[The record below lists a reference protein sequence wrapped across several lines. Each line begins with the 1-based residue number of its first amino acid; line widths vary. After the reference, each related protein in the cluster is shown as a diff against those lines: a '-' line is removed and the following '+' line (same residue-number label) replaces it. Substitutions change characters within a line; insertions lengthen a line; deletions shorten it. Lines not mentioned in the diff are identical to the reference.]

1 MPTDLAKAA
10 ALAQLKKQL
19 HTPPSK
25 PLPALPL
32 GKTGDPKLDMV
43 MQRIADLE
51 KAVRDC
57 REHLEFISVVHTD
70 KIIEAMIVGMDL
82 D

>member
-43 MQRIADLE
+43 MQRIANLE
-51 KAVRDC
+51 QAVLES
-57 REHLEFISVVHTD
+57 REHLEYVSVVHTD
-70 KIIEAMIVGMDL
+70 KIIEAMTFIIPD
-82 D
+82 

>member
-1 MPTDLAKAA
+1 MPTDLTSAA
-10 ALAQLKKQL
+10 ALAELKKQL
-19 HTPPSK
+19 HTPPRKS
-25 PLPALPL
+25 LPALPH

-51 KAVRDC
+51 KTVRDC
-57 REHLEFISVVHTD
+57 REELEFQAVVHTD
-70 KIIEAMIVGMDL
+70 RILEAMMLLL

>member
-1 MPTDLAKAA
+1 MPIDLRKTA
-10 ALAQLKKQL
+10 ALAALKQHL
-19 HTPPSK
+19 HTPPNK

-51 KAVRDC
+51 KTVRDC
-57 REHLEFISVVHTD
+57 REELEFISVVHTD
-70 KIIEAMIVGMDL
+70 RILEAMMLLL

>member
-10 ALAQLKKQL
+10 ALAQLKKRL
-19 HTPPSK
+19 HTPPNK
-25 PLPALPL
+25 PLPALPP

-51 KAVRDC
+51 KYVLDC
-57 REHLEFISVVHTD
+57 REHLEFVSVMHT
-70 KIIEAMIVGMDL
+70 
-82 D
+82 

>member
-1 MPTDLAKAA
+1 MPTDLTKAA
-10 ALAQLKKQL
+10 ALAELKKQL
-19 HTPPSK
+19 HTPPRK
-25 PLPALPL
+25 PLPALPH

-51 KAVRDC
+51 KTVRDC
-57 REHLEFISVVHTD
+57 REELEFQAVVHTD
-70 KIIEAMIVGMDL
+70 RILEAMILLL

>member
-1 MPTDLAKAA
+1 MPTDLIKAA
-10 ALAQLKKQL
+10 ALAELKKQL
-19 HTPPSK
+19 HTPPRK
-25 PLPALPL
+25 PLPALPH

-51 KAVRDC
+51 KTVRDC
-57 REHLEFISVVHTD
+57 REELEFISVVHTD
-70 KIIEAMIVGMDL
+70 RILEAMMLLL

>member
-1 MPTDLAKAA
+1 MPTDFAKAA
-10 ALAQLKKQL
+10 ALAELKKQL
-19 HTPPSK
+19 HTPPRK
-25 PLPALPL
+25 PLPALPV

-51 KAVRDC
+51 KTVRDN
-57 REHLEFISVVHTD
+57 REALEYVAVVHTERV
-70 KIIEAMIVGMDL
+70 IEAMMLLL

>member
-25 PLPALPL
+25 PLPALPP

-51 KAVRDC
+51 QAVLGCVD
-57 REHLEFISVVHTD
+57 EFD
-70 KIIEAMIVGMDL
+70 QAEACGEAD

>member
-1 MPTDLAKAA
+1 MPTDLTKAA
-10 ALAQLKKQL
+10 ALAELKKQL
-19 HTPPSK
+19 HTPPRK
-25 PLPALPL
+25 PLPALPH

-51 KAVRDC
+51 KTVRDC
-57 REHLEFISVVHTD
+57 REELEFTSVVHTD
-70 KIIEAMIVGMDL
+70 RILEAMMLLL

>member
-43 MQRIADLE
+43 MQRIANLE
-51 KAVRDC
+51 QAVQSAANIWNTYQSCILTR
-57 REHLEFISVVHTD
+57 
-70 KIIEAMIVGMDL
+70 
-82 D
+82 

>member
-1 MPTDLAKAA
+1 MPTDLTKAA
-10 ALAQLKKQL
+10 ALAELKKQL
-19 HTPPSK
+19 HTPPRK
-25 PLPALPL
+25 PLPALPH

-51 KAVRDC
+51 KMVRDC
-57 REHLEFISVVHTD
+57 REELEFQAVVHTD
-70 KIIEAMIVGMDL
+70 RILEAMMLLL

>member
-1 MPTDLAKAA
+1 MPTDLTKAA
-10 ALAQLKKQL
+10 ALAELKKQL
-19 HTPPSK
+19 HTPPRK
-25 PLPALPL
+25 PLPALPH

-51 KAVRDC
+51 KTVRDC
-57 REHLEFISVVHTD
+57 REELEFQAVVHTD
-70 KIIEAMIVGMDL
+70 RILEAMMLLL

>member
-1 MPTDLAKAA
+1 MPTDLTKAA
-10 ALAQLKKQL
+10 ALAELKKQL
-19 HTPPSK
+19 HTPPRK
-25 PLPALPL
+25 PLPALPH

-51 KAVRDC
+51 KTVRDC
-57 REHLEFISVVHTD
+57 REELEFISVVHTD
-70 KIIEAMIVGMDL
+70 RILEAMMLLL